1 MSNPDEKLTRIAIV
15 AKDKCKP
22 KRCRQECKK
31 SCPVVRMG
39 APRFSASH
47 VGQKERGNR
56 PPSALAHTHRRPWL
70 LSLILKVKFSHVLI
84 NVSLT
89 GALVGVRADL
99 LLSGPLPLFL
109 LPQLQYSRVLE
120 LKFVYDDILSSLGK
134 MCIEV
139 GPDSKMAEIRSE
151 RLASRRLAFFF

>member
-1 MSNPDEKLTRIAIV
+1 MSVKKSVEIAPHQPSLTRIA
-15 AKDKCKP
+15 
-22 KRCRQECKK
+22 
-31 SCPVVRMG
+31 
-39 APRFSASH
+39 ASP
-47 VGQKERGNR
+47 G
-56 PPSALAHTHRRPWL
+56 S
-70 LSLILKVKFSHVLI
+70 SLILKVKFSHVLI